1 MLVLHIG
8 FDHVGEVQRRPLG
21 NNRACDSVTVLD
33 HGFLEADFWPAQVG
47 VVKFRVARY
56 SGVANCQRELRF
68 LRSFGRRSAH
78 FRMESSVGQRDWP
91 HAVRQYSTFG
101 GT

>member
-1 MLVLHIG
+1 MQTRSVNTSAFISI
-8 FDHVGEVQRRPLG
+8 DPG
-21 NNRACDSVTVLD
+21 N
-33 HGFLEADFWPAQVG
+33 FPEADFWPAQLG